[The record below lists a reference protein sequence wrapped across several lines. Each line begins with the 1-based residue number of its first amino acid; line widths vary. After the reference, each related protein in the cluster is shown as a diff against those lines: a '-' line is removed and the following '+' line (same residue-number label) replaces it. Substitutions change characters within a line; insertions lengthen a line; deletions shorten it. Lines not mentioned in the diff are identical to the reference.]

1 MENYFCDFLINIGL
15 IDLKASKKLKEINKE
30 VFTTKNI
37 HNFSDCFFVSLMNYF
52 NNLTIS
58 QKKYMCFNLPLRFLL
73 NKEKEK
79 KRKISLIILKK
90 QLKDKILK
98 LKYLLTWIR
107 NNKSNKIKIKPKSKH
122 PRRTILNC
130 RISFDEYMN
139 KNKKEED
146 KINYQNININN
157 TYTNS
162 TSKLNIRKINSYNN
176 SKVNDYYINKANNI
190 INSKEILTTSD
201 KLELLHLSECTFKPS
216 INTSNNSFR
225 NTKIKSEFQSTFE
238 KLYKDSEKYGIKKKL
253 LAMEYE
259 NMISKELTFKPKICR
274 TPKQISSI
282 KFEKFDIRQE
292 NFIKNKI
299 NNANRLKKN
308 IERNAERKC
317 SFTPKINK
325 LIDFATS
332 SVNNNHNKTNEDI
345 SNLNSKNNNN
355 NKTNEDNSNLNSKN
369 NLNNNN
375 CDSYYSISTI
385 KTIPAHVRLY
395 NDSKRRNSSYI
406 QKEIE
411 YKKLIKELAN
421 MTSKKNSKI
430 NYIKLNNL
438 HQNKEKKIIMDK
450 IKKKVELEEGTT
462 FKPELNSNNKYT
474 ERIFSDFYDRNK
486 NFKKNKI
493 FSNYDKFHEDKGKKY
508 TEEEKKQI
516 IKNIVNRLYREPMS
530 QTMMNKKI
538 ECNKYIKTNFLVDSS
553 RTNIQ
558 KPISESNSKI
568 N

>member
-1 MENYFCDFLINIGL
+1 M
-15 IDLKASKKLKEINKE
+15 
-30 VFTTKNI
+30 
-37 HNFSDCFFVSLMNYF
+37 
-52 NNLTIS
+52 
-58 QKKYMCFNLPLRFLL
+58 
-73 NKEKEK
+73 
-79 KRKISLIILKK
+79 
-90 QLKDKILK
+90 
-98 LKYLLTWIR
+98 
-107 NNKSNKIKIKPKSKH
+107 
-122 PRRTILNC
+122 
-130 RISFDEYMN
+130 
-139 KNKKEED
+139 
-146 KINYQNININN
+146 
-157 TYTNS
+157 
-162 TSKLNIRKINSYNN
+162 
-176 SKVNDYYINKANNI
+176 
-190 INSKEILTTSD
+190 
-201 KLELLHLSECTFKPS
+201 
-216 INTSNNSFR
+216 
-225 NTKIKSEFQSTFE
+225 
-238 KLYKDSEKYGIKKKL
+238 
-253 LAMEYE
+253 
-259 NMISKELTFKPKICR
+259 
-274 TPKQISSI
+274 
-282 KFEKFDIRQE
+282 
-292 NFIKNKI
+292 
-299 NNANRLKKN
+299 
-308 IERNAERKC
+308 
-317 SFTPKINK
+317 
-325 LIDFATS
+325 
-332 SVNNNHNKTNEDI
+332 
-345 SNLNSKNNNN
+345 
-355 NKTNEDNSNLNSKN
+355 
-369 NLNNNN
+369 
-375 CDSYYSISTI
+375 